1 MGQKKLDYSLLLFV
15 IIVSSLMAIMMKSV
29 VFLYNDDTYNP
40 NFYIYQVV
48 LYLVAGFVVV
58 INRHIIQKDT
68 LLEFMLVFGIMCFLF
83 SFVQLRAFNL
93 RSVGALF
100 FNTFIIPLAYLNGSW
115 LGNRLSYLKDRDLYL
130 LLLQIPAFYSMYLLY
145 GYNSL
150 GNWFDADAAF
160 CVIVFFPFV
169 FYFKREWLSVIF
181 AIFYV
186 AFTLT
191 SAKRSILLFVIVCI
205 AFFAFYIIRSRN
217 QSRQNVFSRL
227 FVLLAIIAGSY
238 FILTN
243 ESSGLIHTQER
254 IEGFGGITFD
264 NGRYDIYSIVSL
276 AIINSDVVP
285 LFFGHGHSAVKRDF
299 DIGAHND
306 LLEIA
311 YDYGLIAM
319 ILYICILLVIIKRT
333 WRLFKHRNYLST
345 MRVGICVA
353 SIIILGM
360 LNCIITSTVLEYIMF
375 LALGC
380 AMGMDEMQVSQ
391 NQVKLNAK

>member
-1 MGQKKLDYSLLLFV
+1 MGLKKLDYSLLFFV
-15 IIVSSLMAIMMKSV
+15 IIVSSLMAIMMQSV
-29 VFLYNDDTYNP
+29 VFLYIDDTYNP

-58 INRHIIQKDT
+58 KNRYVIQKDT
-68 LLEFMLVFGIMCFLF
+68 LLKFMWAFGIICFLF
-83 SFVQLRAFNL
+83 SFVQLRVFNL

-181 AIFYV
+181 AILYV

-227 FVLLAIIAGSY
+227 FLILAIIAGAY

-243 ESSGLIHTQER
+243 ESSGLTHTQER
-254 IEGFGGITFD
+254 IERIGGITFD

-360 LNCIITSTVLEYIMF
+360 LNCIITSTVLEYITF